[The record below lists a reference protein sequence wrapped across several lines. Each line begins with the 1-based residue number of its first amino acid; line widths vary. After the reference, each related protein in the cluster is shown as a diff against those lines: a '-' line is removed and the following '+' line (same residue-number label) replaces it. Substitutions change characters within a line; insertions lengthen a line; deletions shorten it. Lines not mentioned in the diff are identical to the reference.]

1 MKKLILFFMSFLLL
15 GTQQEVCSKVEDRI
29 FYDAVRAEASG
40 DLENAIIL
48 YEKVATGT
56 HSANLHGN
64 LANLY
69 FKLEKYGQAIV
80 NYRQALLIDPSNREI
95 SDNLSFV
102 LEVANVPKNQ
112 RVFSNYLNSESIDFW
127 FMMMAVIFWTGS
139 LAFSY
144 FYFAGWNKQKFF
156 IPVSIWLL
164 LLSFTTWAIY
174 TSSGSQS
181 LLKREM
187 IAIEPKA
194 NDQNHSKLIQLRR
207 FAGSGSSANA
217 HVKPGESLWVHLKND
232 FSIQSHRS
240 QDGLEWFLVHTSKDR
255 KKGWIRSDE
264 VKKIIP

>member
-1 MKKLILFFMSFLLL
+1 MSFLLL
-15 GTQQEVCSKVEDRI
+15 GIQQEVCSKVEDRI

-48 YEKVATGT
+48 YEKVAKEA
-56 HSANLHGN
+56 HSPNLHGN

-69 FKLEKYGQAIV
+69 FRLGKYGQAV
-80 NYRQALLIDPSNREI
+80 LNYRQALILDPSNREI
-95 SDNLSFV
+95 KENLSFA

-112 RVFSNYLNSESIDFW
+112 RMFNNYLNSESIDFW
-127 FMMMAVIFWTGS
+127 FIMIAVIFWTGS
-139 LAFSY
+139 LAFSF
-144 FYFAGWNKQKFF
+144 FYFAGWNKHRFF
-156 IPVSIWLL
+156 IPVSIWLM

-194 NDQNHSKLIQLRR
+194 SDQNDSKLIQLRR

-232 FSIQSHRS
+232 LSIQNHRS
-240 QDGLEWFLVHTSKDR
+240 QAGVEWFLVHTSNDR

-264 VKKIIP
+264 VKKVIP

>member
-1 MKKLILFFMSFLLL
+1 MSFLLL
-15 GTQQEVCSKVEDRI
+15 GIQQEVCSKVEERI

-48 YEKVATGT
+48 YEKVAKEA
-56 HSANLHGN
+56 HSPNLHGN

-69 FKLEKYGQAIV
+69 FRLGKYGQAV
-80 NYRQALLIDPSNREI
+80 LNYRQALILDPSNREI
-95 SDNLSFV
+95 KENLSFA

-112 RVFSNYLNSESIDFW
+112 RMFNNYLNSESIDFW
-127 FMMMAVIFWTGS
+127 FIMMAVIFWTGS
-139 LAFSY
+139 LAFSF
-144 FYFAGWNKQKFF
+144 FYFAGWNKQRFF

-194 NDQNHSKLIQLRR
+194 SDQNDSKLIQLRR

-232 FSIQSHRS
+232 LSIQNHRS
-240 QDGLEWFLVHTSKDR
+240 QAGVEWFLVHTSNDR

-264 VKKIIP
+264 VKKVIP

>member
-1 MKKLILFFMSFLLL
+1 MKKLNLLFISFLLL
-15 GTQQEVCSKVEDRI
+15 SIQEEVCSKVEDRV

-40 DLENAIIL
+40 DLENAILL
-48 YEKVATGT
+48 YEKVATKT

-69 FKLEKYGQAIV
+69 FKLEKFGLAIV
-80 NYRQALLIDPSNREI
+80 NYRQALLLDPSNREI
-95 SDNLSFV
+95 RENLSFA
-102 LEVANVPKNQ
+102 LEVANVPETK
-112 RVFSNYLNSESIDFW
+112 RVFSNYLNSESLDFW
-127 FMMMAVIFWTGS
+127 FIMTAIIFWTGS
-139 LAFSY
+139 LSFSY
-144 FYFAGWNKQKFF
+144 FYFVGWNKQRFF

-164 LLSFTTWAIY
+164 LLSLTTWAIY

-194 NDQNHSKLIQLRR
+194 SDQNDSKLIQLRR

-232 FSIQSHRS
+232 LSIQNHTS
-240 QDGLEWFLVHTSKDR
+240 QAGVEWFLVHTSNDR

-264 VKKIIP
+264 VKKVIP

>member
-1 MKKLILFFMSFLLL
+1 MSFLLL
-15 GTQQEVCSKVEDRI
+15 GIQQEVCSKVEERI

-48 YEKVATGT
+48 YEKVATEA
-56 HSANLHGN
+56 HSPNLHGN

-69 FKLEKYGQAIV
+69 FKLGKYGQAIV
-80 NYRQALLIDPSNREI
+80 NYRQALILDPSNRELKE
-95 SDNLSFV
+95 NLSFA

-112 RVFSNYLNSESIDFW
+112 RMFSNYLNSESIDFW
-127 FMMMAVIFWTGS
+127 FIMMAVIFWTGS
-139 LAFSY
+139 LVISY
-144 FYFAGWNKQKFF
+144 FYFAGWNKQRFF

-164 LLSFTTWAIY
+164 LLSFTIWAIY

-232 FSIQSHRS
+232 LSIQNHIS
-240 QDGLEWFLVHTSKDR
+240 QAGLEWFLVHTSNDR

>member
-1 MKKLILFFMSFLLL
+1 MSFLLL
-15 GTQQEVCSKVEDRI
+15 GIQQEVYSKVEDRI
-29 FYDAVRAEASG
+29 FYEAVRTEASG

-48 YEKVATGT
+48 YEKVATEA
-56 HSANLHGN
+56 HSPNLHGN

-69 FKLEKYGQAIV
+69 FRLGKYGQAV
-80 NYRQALLIDPSNREI
+80 LNYRQALILDPSNREI
-95 SDNLSFV
+95 KENLSFA

-112 RVFSNYLNSESIDFW
+112 RMFSNYLNSESIDFW
-127 FMMMAVIFWTGS
+127 FIMMAVIFWTGS
-139 LAFSY
+139 LAFSF
-144 FYFAGWNKQKFF
+144 FYFAGWNKQRFF

-194 NDQNHSKLIQLRR
+194 SDQNDSKLIQLRR

-232 FSIQSHRS
+232 LSIQNHTS
-240 QDGLEWFLVHTSKDR
+240 QAGVEWFLVHTSNDR

-264 VKKIIP
+264 VKKVIP

>member
-1 MKKLILFFMSFLLL
+1 MSFLLL
-15 GTQQEVCSKVEDRI
+15 GIQREVCSKVEDRI

-48 YEKVATGT
+48 YEKVATEA
-56 HSANLHGN
+56 HSPNLHGN

-69 FKLEKYGQAIV
+69 FKLGKYGQAIV
-80 NYRQALLIDPSNREI
+80 NYRQALILDPSNRELKE
-95 SDNLSFV
+95 NLSFA

-112 RVFSNYLNSESIDFW
+112 RMFSNYLNSESIDFW
-127 FMMMAVIFWTGS
+127 FIMMAVIFWTGS
-139 LAFSY
+139 LVFSY
-144 FYFAGWNKQKFF
+144 FYFAGWNKQRFF
-156 IPVSIWLL
+156 IPVSIWLM

-194 NDQNHSKLIQLRR
+194 SDQNDSKLIQLRR

-232 FSIQSHRS
+232 LSIQNHTS
-240 QDGLEWFLVHTSKDR
+240 QAGVEWFLVHTSNDR

-264 VKKIIP
+264 VKKVIP